1 MPTIVDVAY
10 RAGVAAIT
18 VSRVVNDSGPVSKQV
33 RARVEQAIAEI
44 GYVPNS
50 VARSLRSKRTD
61 TIALVVTDMTN
72 PFFTTVARG
81 VEDAASDAG
90 LMLIICNTDERDADE
105 QRYVRML
112 LQRQTDGILL
122 VPARQGVAAIEQC
135 RAHATPVVVVDRRL
149 RQRAADVVRGD
160 SRGGAFELGQLLVS
174 LGHTRTAVLSGPRS
188 VSTADDRVA
197 GFLQAL
203 AGARQPDPPIV
214 FRGAYTT
221 ESGRVMA
228 RQAMAATPR
237 PTALFAANNFIAI
250 GVLQALEEM
259 NVRVPE
265 DVAVV
270 AFDDLP
276 PSMVAFPFLTV
287 AAQPAYEMGRRSVAV
302 LLERVS
308 AGASEKFN
316 EVVLPTQLVVRRSSG
331 DALQKRD
338 VNPELPGAPSVIVRS
353 RRRRPRTP
361 GAPWISWW
369 PAACYRRPRCEI
381 ESFWGWQ

>member
-1 MPTIVDVAY
+1 MPTIVDVAN

-18 VSRVVNDSGPVSKQV
+18 VSRVVNDSGPVSSKV
-33 RARVEQAIAEI
+33 RARVELAIAEI

-112 LQRQTDGILL
+112 LQRQADGILL
-122 VPARQGVAAIEQC
+122 VPARGGGDAIKQC
-135 RAHATPVVVVDRRL
+135 REHATPVVVVDRRL
-149 RQRAADVVRGD
+149 KALIADVVRGD
-160 SRGGAFELGQLLVS
+160 SKGGAFELGRLLVS
-174 LGHTRTAVLSGPRS
+174 LGHVSTAVLSGPRF
-188 VSTADDRVA
+188 VSTADDRVVGFRQGLAQA
-197 GFLQAL
+197 GLLQ
-203 AGARQPDPPIV
+203 PPRV
-214 FRGAYTT
+214 YRGEYTL
-221 ESGRVMA
+221 ESGRAMA
-228 RQAMAATPR
+228 RQAVMATPR

-250 GVLQALEEM
+250 GVLQALDELRI
-259 NVRVPE
+259 RVPE

-276 PSMVAFPFLTV
+276 PAMVAFPFLTV

-302 LLERVS
+302 LLDRLS
-308 AGASEKFN
+308 AGPKAKFR

-331 DALQKRD
+331 DALHEQHAA
-338 VNPELPGAPSVIVRS
+338 PSLPGGAPL
-353 RRRRPRTP
+353 PRVEFAAP
-361 GAPWISWW
+361 GASDGV
-369 PAACYRRPRCEI
+369 A
-381 ESFWGWQ
+381 

>member
-276 PSMVAFPFLTV
+276 PAMVAFPFLTV

-302 LLERVS
+302 LLERMS

-316 EVVLPTQLVVRRSSG
+316 EVVLPTQMVVRRSSG
-331 DALQKRD
+331 DALQERD
-338 VNPELPGAPSVIVRS
+338 VTPELEGASSATGRS
-353 RRRRPRTP
+353 ASRQAPRITR
-361 GAPWISWW
+361 AE
-369 PAACYRRPRCEI
+369 R
-381 ESFWGWQ
+381 

>member
-1 MPTIVDVAY
+1 MPTIVDVAN

-203 AGARQPDPPIV
+203 AGARQPDPPLV

-228 RQAMAATPR
+228 RQAMSATPR

-250 GVLQALEEM
+250 GVLH
-259 NVRVPE
+259 VRVPE

-276 PSMVAFPFLTV
+276 PAMVAFPFLTV

-302 LLERVS
+302 LLERMS

-316 EVVLPTQLVVRRSSG
+316 EVVLPTQMVVRRSSG
-331 DALQKRD
+331 DALQERD
-338 VNPELPGAPSVIVRS
+338 VTPELAGAPSATGRS
-353 RRRRPRTP
+353 ASGQAPRITR
-361 GAPWISWW
+361 AE
-369 PAACYRRPRCEI
+369 R
-381 ESFWGWQ
+381 

>member
-1 MPTIVDVAY
+1 MVAIVRGACLMPTIVDVAN

-18 VSRVVNDSGPVSKQV
+18 VSRVVNGSGPVSRGV

-61 TIALVVTDMTN
+61 TIALILTDMTN

-105 QRYVRML
+105 QRYVRMVL
-112 LQRQTDGILL
+112 ERQADGILL
-122 VPARQGVAAIEQC
+122 VPARSGAAAIKQC
-135 RAHATPVVVVDRRL
+135 RDHATPVVVVDRRL
-149 RQRAADVVRGD
+149 KEGVADVVRAD
-160 SRGGAFELGQLLVS
+160 SKGGACDLGRLLVS
-174 LGHTRTAVLSGPRS
+174 LGHSRTAVLSGPRS

-197 GFLQAL
+197 GFRQAL
-203 AGARQPDPPIV
+203 TGAHQPEPPAV
-214 FRGAYTT
+214 FRGEYTIA
-221 ESGRVMA
+221 SGRTMA
-228 RQAMAATPR
+228 RQAMAVTPR

-250 GVLQALEEM
+250 GVLQALDEM
-259 NVRVPE
+259 HLRVPE

-276 PSMVAFPFLTV
+276 PAMVTFPFLTV
-287 AAQPAYEMGRRSVAV
+287 AAQPAYEMGQRSVAV
-302 LLERVS
+302 LLDRMS
-308 AGASEKFN
+308 AGTSEKFH

-331 DALQKRD
+331 DALRERD
-338 VNPELPGAPSVIVRS
+338 MAPQAGVGALQGSTSPA
-353 RRRRPRTP
+353 RPATRM
-361 GAPWISWW
+361 A
-369 PAACYRRPRCEI
+369 RHER
-381 ESFWGWQ
+381 

>member
-1 MPTIVDVAY
+1 MPTIVDVAN

-122 VPARQGVAAIEQC
+122 VPARQGAAAIEQC

-276 PSMVAFPFLTV
+276 PAMVAFPFLTV

-302 LLERVS
+302 LLERMS

-316 EVVLPTQLVVRRSSG
+316 EVVLPTQMVVRRSSG
-331 DALQKRD
+331 DALQERD
-338 VNPELPGAPSVIVRS
+338 VTPELAGAPSATGRS
-353 RRRRPRTP
+353 ASGQAPRITR
-361 GAPWISWW
+361 AE
-369 PAACYRRPRCEI
+369 R
-381 ESFWGWQ
+381 